1 MSIITNLFG
10 LPASFAGLDLPNAT
24 RRFDGVLHAH
34 GARTIAVPDGM
45 AYIEAGLGAR
55 AIATTMLEGERFGRA
70 VLSHVRVAPFFASVV
85 LMVHPSPEVDAPLF
99 LLDLHVIPVG
109 RARAYL
115 DTCGP
120 GVARPEF
127 RANFWEPLRRSLGT
141 SSALRSSPVPA
152 WMAAFSGGC
161 GAVVRARPGSANRL
175 VGLSELYLEAY
186 LRALA
191 TAPAAKSVKEN
202 ERRAREVTASLREH
216 GRSGRMLNRA
226 FGADIAAR
234 YTRVLYND

>member
-10 LPASFAGLDLPNAT
+10 LPASFAGLDLSDAT

-34 GARTIAVPDGM
+34 GARTIAVPDGVG
-45 AYIEAGLGAR
+45 YVEAGLGAR
-55 AIATTMLEGERFGRA
+55 AIATTMLDSDRIARA

-85 LMVHPSPEVDAPLF
+85 LIVHPRPEIDAPLCV
-99 LLDLHVIPVG
+99 LDLRVATMG
-109 RARAYL
+109 RARVYL

-127 RANFWEPLRRSLGT
+127 RANFWEPLQRSLGT

-161 GAVVRARPGSANRL
+161 GAIVRARPGSANRL
-175 VGLSELYLEAY
+175 VGLSELYLDAY
-186 LRALA
+186 LRALE
-191 TAPAAKSVKEN
+191 TAPAAKSSKDN
-202 ERRAREVTASLREH
+202 SRRAREVSSAIREH
-216 GRSGRMLNRA
+216 GRAGRTLSRR
-226 FGADIAAR
+226 FGAEVAAR